1 METEVTLMGTI
12 CVVVAIAILAL
23 IGGCTYNERQAANE
37 KFQLEMQR
45 LEMTAAGNPTKL
57 EVIVHKMD
65 DEQFKQLIEAIKES
79 K

>member
-1 METEVTLMGTI
+1 METEEAFMGALCI
-12 CVVVAIAILAL
+12 AMVVAVLAL
-23 IGGCTYNERQAANE
+23 IGGCIYNERKSANE
-37 KFQLEMQR
+37 KFQLEKQR

-65 DEQFKQLIEAIKES
+65 DEQFKELVEAIKEN